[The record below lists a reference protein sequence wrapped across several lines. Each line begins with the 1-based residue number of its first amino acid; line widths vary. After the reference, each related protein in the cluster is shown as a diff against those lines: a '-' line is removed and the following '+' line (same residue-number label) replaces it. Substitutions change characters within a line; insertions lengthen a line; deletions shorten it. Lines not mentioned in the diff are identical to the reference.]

1 MLDSTLELCRTFPIV
16 RVHVYKMTLCILEK
30 YQNFVNRPI
39 YLMGVSILSLY
50 LSGELTLVAIGP
62 LTNIAMAIRMDPWFG
77 KRLKKCY
84 IMGGNYL
91 GK

>member
-1 MLDSTLELCRTFPIV
+1 MC
-16 RVHVYKMTLCILEK
+16 VHVYKIEK
-30 YQNFVNRPI
+30 VPKSCEPLRSSNGLF
-39 YLMGVSILSLY
+39 ILSLY

>member
-1 MLDSTLELCRTFPIV
+1 MHKGKVPKSRERLHFSHGL
-16 RVHVYKMTLCILEK
+16 VH
-30 YQNFVNRPI
+30 FVI
-39 YLMGVSILSLY
+39 
-50 LSGELTLVAIGP
+50 SGELTLVAIGP

>member
-1 MLDSTLELCRTFPIV
+1 MPDFSECACACLQDDIMHIGKVSKSNDRL
-16 RVHVYKMTLCILEK
+16 
-30 YQNFVNRPI
+30 I
-39 YLMGVSILSLY
+39 YLMNFSILSLY